1 MPVTRRTGRA
11 SVADVTL
18 EFRRTAFADVPAS
31 RRLGAEAFGVSP
43 HPLPDPDPDAWPLP
57 NIRPWVAT
65 DDGEV
70 VAGLGVRSFT
80 SWFHG
85 ARVPT
90 AGFAGVT
97 VAAERRGSGL
107 LRPLMEAA
115 LAEARALGDVVSTL
129 YPSSAG
135 IYRGLGYEIV
145 GAFED
150 VRVPMAALAAV
161 PPPTGDVRARRAT
174 AEDVPAVRHAYEV
187 WASAQNGP
195 LSRAEVPFAVEPD
208 ELVGPGSD
216 YTGVS
221 LAVRGTGTGEEVLGF
236 ASWSRGPGYD
246 RTNTIEVD
254 DLVALTPDAARV
266 LWRLL
271 GSFASVAGWVQVCT
285 SGGWSGVDVSR
296 LVLPD
301 HAATSVPRPY
311 MLRLLDV
318 PGALGASRVAPLVA
332 RVPFAVA
339 DPRTPD
345 LEGAWTL
352 EAADGAVRVVAD
364 DGATPGDRPTFTSA
378 GLAQSWA
385 GAQSTANV
393 RLAGG
398 LTGPAEH
405 DAVWDALWGG
415 RQVHVRDYF

>member
-1 MPVTRRTGRA
+1 MSSDTR
-11 SVADVTL
+11 
-18 EFRRTAFADVPAS
+18 EFRRTTIADVPTS
-31 RRLGAEAFGVSP
+31 RRLGAEAFGAP
-43 HPLPDPDPDAWPLP
+43 ATPLPDPDPAAWPLP

-85 ARVPT
+85 ARLPT

-107 LRPLMEAA
+107 LRPLMTAA

-129 YPSSAG
+129 FPSSTG
-135 IYRGLGYEIV
+135 IYRGLGYEVV
-145 GAFED
+145 GAFEE
-150 VRVPMAALAAV
+150 VRVPMSALAAV
-161 PPPTGDVRARRAT
+161 PPAEGGVRARRAT
-174 AEDVPAVRHAYEV
+174 AADVPAVRRVYEA

-195 LSRAEVPFAVEPD
+195 LSRAEEPFAMEAGD
-208 ELVGPGSD
+208 LVGPD
-216 YTGVS
+216 AEYTGVT
-221 LAVRGTGTGEEVLGF
+221 LAVRGAGDDEEVLGF
-236 ASWSRGPGYD
+236 ASWSRGQGYD
-246 RTNTIEVD
+246 CSTALEVD
-254 DLVALTPDAARV
+254 DLVALSPDAARA
-266 LWRLL
+266 LWRVL
-271 GSFASVAGWVQVCT
+271 GSFSAVVGWVQVCT
-285 SGGWSGVDVSR
+285 SGGWSGLDVAR

-301 HAATSVPRPY
+301 HAATPAPQPY

-318 PGALGASRVAPLVA
+318 PGALGAARVAPVA
-332 RVPFAVA
+332 AQVPFAVA

-352 EAADGAVRVVAD
+352 EAADGAVRVVPDAD
-364 DGATPGDRPTFTSA
+364 AVPGDRPTFTSG

-385 GAQSTANV
+385 GAQSAANV

-398 LTGPAEH
+398 LSGPDAH

-415 RQVHVRDYF
+415 RQVHVRDSF